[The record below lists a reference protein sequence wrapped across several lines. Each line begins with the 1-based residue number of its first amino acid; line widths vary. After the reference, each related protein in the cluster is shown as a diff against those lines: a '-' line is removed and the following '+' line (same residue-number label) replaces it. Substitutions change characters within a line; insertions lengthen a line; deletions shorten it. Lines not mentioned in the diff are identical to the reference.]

1 MLFFKKGLFLSLFA
15 LSACG
20 FVPLYHTPNG
30 EENLQHIT
38 SSVQIVP
45 VQGENGRLLIQC
57 LKNNLNPKGLSI
69 SKEYFL
75 SLTLNETINKNQGIL
90 KDNTASRTIMTLKAF
105 YTLKDK
111 NGRVLLDSSSSIAS
125 SYDILAQP
133 YSSVTAEATTRQNLI
148 KVLADNI
155 SLHIANSFKI
165 LTNENKTISN

>member
-1 MLFFKKGLFLSLFA
+1 
-15 LSACG
+15 
-20 FVPLYHTPNG
+20 
-30 EENLQHIT
+30 
-38 SSVQIVP
+38 
-45 VQGENGRLLIQC
+45 
-57 LKNNLNPKGLSI
+57 
-69 SKEYFL
+69 
-75 SLTLNETINKNQGIL
+75 
-90 KDNTASRTIMTLKAF
+90 MTLKAF